1 MVKVTNTTMCGK
13 SCESIVHRFG
23 SVSKYLF
30 ELRWLNDEDPTWYIV
45 LKFPSDLLDCHRYC
59 THEEAQCSALNCISN
74 LQYRMKEKKMNAEEK
89 MQKVVELIG
98 VVKSMQEET
107 NERATRLEKDAAAT
121 TEKVTREMTSLRELV
136 SSSSSSSSLDATVFS
151 EIRDE
156 MKKMREATEAFGRRL
171 EKVEEE
177 LEELRNANAENV
189 GGGGFEEDAHSKRKN
204 RNRTQQQQHSIDDRR
219 RRLDDMYKK
228 LEELN

>member
-1 MVKVTNTTMCGK
+1 
-13 SCESIVHRFG
+13 
-23 SVSKYLF
+23 
-30 ELRWLNDEDPTWYIV
+30 
-45 LKFPSDLLDCHRYC
+45 
-59 THEEAQCSALNCISN
+59 
-74 LQYRMKEKKMNAEEK
+74 MNAEEK
-89 MQKVVELIG
+89 MQKMVELIG

-107 NERATRLEKDAAAT
+107 NERATRLEKDVAAT
-121 TEKVTREMTSLRELV
+121 TEKVTREMTSLRVELASSSY
-136 SSSSSSSSLDATVFS
+136 SSSSSMLDATVFS

-171 EKVEEE
+171 DKVEEE
-177 LEELRNANAENV
+177 LEGLRNANA
-189 GGGGFEEDAHSKRKN
+189 GDGGFEEGAHSKRKN

>member
-1 MVKVTNTTMCGK
+1 
-13 SCESIVHRFG
+13 
-23 SVSKYLF
+23 
-30 ELRWLNDEDPTWYIV
+30 
-45 LKFPSDLLDCHRYC
+45 
-59 THEEAQCSALNCISN
+59 
-74 LQYRMKEKKMNAEEK
+74 MNAEEK
-89 MQKVVELIG
+89 MQKMVELIG

-121 TEKVTREMTSLRELV
+121 TEKVTREMTSLRVELA
-136 SSSSSSSSLDATVFS
+136 SSSSSSSSSMLDATVFS

-171 EKVEEE
+171 DKVEEE
-177 LEELRNANAENV
+177 LEGLRDANA
-189 GGGGFEEDAHSKRKN
+189 GGGGFEEGAHSKRKN

>member
-1 MVKVTNTTMCGK
+1 
-13 SCESIVHRFG
+13 
-23 SVSKYLF
+23 
-30 ELRWLNDEDPTWYIV
+30 
-45 LKFPSDLLDCHRYC
+45 
-59 THEEAQCSALNCISN
+59 
-74 LQYRMKEKKMNAEEK
+74 MNAEEK
-89 MQKVVELIG
+89 MQKMVELIG

-107 NERATRLEKDAAAT
+107 NERATRLEKDVAAT
-121 TEKVTREMTSLRELV
+121 TEKVTREMTSLRVELA

-171 EKVEEE
+171 DKVEEE
-177 LEELRNANAENV
+177 LEGLRDANA
-189 GGGGFEEDAHSKRKN
+189 GGGGFEEGAHSKRKN

>member
-1 MVKVTNTTMCGK
+1 M
-13 SCESIVHRFG
+13 H
-23 SVSKYLF
+23 
-30 ELRWLNDEDPTWYIV
+30 
-45 LKFPSDLLDCHRYC
+45 
-59 THEEAQCSALNCISN
+59 
-74 LQYRMKEKKMNAEEK
+74 AEEK

-136 SSSSSSSSLDATVFS
+136 SSSSSSLDATVLS

-189 GGGGFEEDAHSKRKN
+189 GGGGFEEDANSKRKN

>member
-1 MVKVTNTTMCGK
+1 
-13 SCESIVHRFG
+13 
-23 SVSKYLF
+23 
-30 ELRWLNDEDPTWYIV
+30 
-45 LKFPSDLLDCHRYC
+45 
-59 THEEAQCSALNCISN
+59 
-74 LQYRMKEKKMNAEEK
+74 MNAEEK
-89 MQKVVELIG
+89 MQKMVELIG

-107 NERATRLEKDAAAT
+107 NERATRLEKDVAAT
-121 TEKVTREMTSLRELV
+121 TEKVTREMTSLRDELA
-136 SSSSSSSSLDATVFS
+136 SSSSSMLDATVFS

-171 EKVEEE
+171 DKVEEE
-177 LEELRNANAENV
+177 LEELRNANA
-189 GGGGFEEDAHSKRKN
+189 GGGGFEEGAHSKRKN

>member
-1 MVKVTNTTMCGK
+1 
-13 SCESIVHRFG
+13 
-23 SVSKYLF
+23 
-30 ELRWLNDEDPTWYIV
+30 
-45 LKFPSDLLDCHRYC
+45 
-59 THEEAQCSALNCISN
+59 
-74 LQYRMKEKKMNAEEK
+74 MKEKKMNAEEK

-136 SSSSSSSSLDATVFS
+136 SSSSSSLDATVFS

-156 MKKMREATEAFGRRL
+156 LKKMREATEAFGRRL

>member
-1 MVKVTNTTMCGK
+1 M
-13 SCESIVHRFG
+13 H
-23 SVSKYLF
+23 
-30 ELRWLNDEDPTWYIV
+30 
-45 LKFPSDLLDCHRYC
+45 
-59 THEEAQCSALNCISN
+59 
-74 LQYRMKEKKMNAEEK
+74 AEEK

-136 SSSSSSSSLDATVFS
+136 SSSSSSLDATVFS

-156 MKKMREATEAFGRRL
+156 LKKMREATEAFGRRL

>member
-1 MVKVTNTTMCGK
+1 
-13 SCESIVHRFG
+13 
-23 SVSKYLF
+23 
-30 ELRWLNDEDPTWYIV
+30 
-45 LKFPSDLLDCHRYC
+45 
-59 THEEAQCSALNCISN
+59 
-74 LQYRMKEKKMNAEEK
+74 MNAEEK
-89 MQKVVELIG
+89 MQKMVELIG

-107 NERATRLEKDAAAT
+107 NERATRLEKDVAAT
-121 TEKVTREMTSLRELV
+121 TEKVTREMTSLRVELAS

-171 EKVEEE
+171 DKVEEE
-177 LEELRNANAENV
+177 LEGLRNANA
-189 GGGGFEEDAHSKRKN
+189 GGGGFEEGAHSKRKN

>member
-1 MVKVTNTTMCGK
+1 
-13 SCESIVHRFG
+13 
-23 SVSKYLF
+23 
-30 ELRWLNDEDPTWYIV
+30 
-45 LKFPSDLLDCHRYC
+45 
-59 THEEAQCSALNCISN
+59 
-74 LQYRMKEKKMNAEEK
+74 MKEKKMNAEEK

-189 GGGGFEEDAHSKRKN
+189 GGGGFEEDANSKRKN

>member
-1 MVKVTNTTMCGK
+1 
-13 SCESIVHRFG
+13 
-23 SVSKYLF
+23 
-30 ELRWLNDEDPTWYIV
+30 
-45 LKFPSDLLDCHRYC
+45 
-59 THEEAQCSALNCISN
+59 
-74 LQYRMKEKKMNAEEK
+74 MNAEEK
-89 MQKVVELIG
+89 MQKMVELIG

-107 NERATRLEKDAAAT
+107 NERATRLEKDVAAT
-121 TEKVTREMTSLRELV
+121 TEKVTREMTSLRVELASSS

-171 EKVEEE
+171 DKVEEE
-177 LEELRNANAENV
+177 LEGLRDANA
-189 GGGGFEEDAHSKRKN
+189 GGGGFEEGAHSKRKN

>member
-1 MVKVTNTTMCGK
+1 M
-13 SCESIVHRFG
+13 H
-23 SVSKYLF
+23 
-30 ELRWLNDEDPTWYIV
+30 
-45 LKFPSDLLDCHRYC
+45 
-59 THEEAQCSALNCISN
+59 
-74 LQYRMKEKKMNAEEK
+74 AEEK

-136 SSSSSSSSLDATVFS
+136 SSSSSSLDATVFS

-189 GGGGFEEDAHSKRKN
+189 GGGGFEKDVHSKRKN

>member
-1 MVKVTNTTMCGK
+1 
-13 SCESIVHRFG
+13 
-23 SVSKYLF
+23 
-30 ELRWLNDEDPTWYIV
+30 
-45 LKFPSDLLDCHRYC
+45 
-59 THEEAQCSALNCISN
+59 
-74 LQYRMKEKKMNAEEK
+74 MNAEEK

-136 SSSSSSSSLDATVFS
+136 SSSSSSSSSLDATVFS

>member
-1 MVKVTNTTMCGK
+1 
-13 SCESIVHRFG
+13 
-23 SVSKYLF
+23 
-30 ELRWLNDEDPTWYIV
+30 
-45 LKFPSDLLDCHRYC
+45 
-59 THEEAQCSALNCISN
+59 
-74 LQYRMKEKKMNAEEK
+74 MNAEEK
-89 MQKVVELIG
+89 MQKMVELIG

-107 NERATRLEKDAAAT
+107 NERATRLEKNVAAT
-121 TEKVTREMTSLRELV
+121 TEKVTREMTSLRVELA
-136 SSSSSSSSLDATVFS
+136 SSSSSSSSSMLDATVCS

-171 EKVEEE
+171 DKVEEE
-177 LEELRNANAENV
+177 LEGLRDANA
-189 GGGGFEEDAHSKRKN
+189 GGGGFEEGAHSKRKN

>member
-1 MVKVTNTTMCGK
+1 
-13 SCESIVHRFG
+13 
-23 SVSKYLF
+23 
-30 ELRWLNDEDPTWYIV
+30 
-45 LKFPSDLLDCHRYC
+45 
-59 THEEAQCSALNCISN
+59 
-74 LQYRMKEKKMNAEEK
+74 
-89 MQKVVELIG
+89 
-98 VVKSMQEET
+98 MQEET
-107 NERATRLEKDAAAT
+107 NERATRLEKDVAAT
-121 TEKVTREMTSLRELV
+121 TEKVTREMTSLRVELA

-171 EKVEEE
+171 DKVEEE
-177 LEELRNANAENV
+177 LEGLRDANA
-189 GGGGFEEDAHSKRKN
+189 GGGGFEEGAHSKRKN

>member
-1 MVKVTNTTMCGK
+1 
-13 SCESIVHRFG
+13 
-23 SVSKYLF
+23 
-30 ELRWLNDEDPTWYIV
+30 
-45 LKFPSDLLDCHRYC
+45 
-59 THEEAQCSALNCISN
+59 
-74 LQYRMKEKKMNAEEK
+74 MNAEEK
-89 MQKVVELIG
+89 MQKMVELIG

-107 NERATRLEKDAAAT
+107 NERATRLEKDVAAT
-121 TEKVTREMTSLRELV
+121 TEKVTREMTSLRVELA

-171 EKVEEE
+171 DKVEEE
-177 LEELRNANAENV
+177 LEELRNANA
-189 GGGGFEEDAHSKRKN
+189 GDGGFEEGAHSKRKN

>member
-1 MVKVTNTTMCGK
+1 
-13 SCESIVHRFG
+13 
-23 SVSKYLF
+23 
-30 ELRWLNDEDPTWYIV
+30 
-45 LKFPSDLLDCHRYC
+45 
-59 THEEAQCSALNCISN
+59 
-74 LQYRMKEKKMNAEEK
+74 MNAEEK
-89 MQKVVELIG
+89 MQKMVELIG

-107 NERATRLEKDAAAT
+107 NERATRLEKDVAAA
-121 TEKVTREMTSLRELV
+121 TEKVTREMTSLRVELA
-136 SSSSSSSSLDATVFS
+136 SSSSSSSSSMLDATVFS

-171 EKVEEE
+171 DKVEEE
-177 LEELRNANAENV
+177 LEELRNANA
-189 GGGGFEEDAHSKRKN
+189 GGGGFEEGAHSKRKN

>member
-1 MVKVTNTTMCGK
+1 
-13 SCESIVHRFG
+13 
-23 SVSKYLF
+23 
-30 ELRWLNDEDPTWYIV
+30 
-45 LKFPSDLLDCHRYC
+45 
-59 THEEAQCSALNCISN
+59 
-74 LQYRMKEKKMNAEEK
+74 MNAEEK
-89 MQKVVELIG
+89 MQKMVELIG

-107 NERATRLEKDAAAT
+107 NERATRLEKDVAAT
-121 TEKVTREMTSLRELV
+121 TEKVTREMTSLRVELA
-136 SSSSSSSSLDATVFS
+136 SSSSSSSSSMLDATVFS

-177 LEELRNANAENV
+177 LEELRNANA
-189 GGGGFEEDAHSKRKN
+189 GGGGFEEGAHSKRKN

>member
-1 MVKVTNTTMCGK
+1 
-13 SCESIVHRFG
+13 
-23 SVSKYLF
+23 
-30 ELRWLNDEDPTWYIV
+30 
-45 LKFPSDLLDCHRYC
+45 
-59 THEEAQCSALNCISN
+59 
-74 LQYRMKEKKMNAEEK
+74 MNAEEK
-89 MQKVVELIG
+89 MQKMVELIG

-136 SSSSSSSSLDATVFS
+136 SSSSLDAKVFS

-189 GGGGFEEDAHSKRKN
+189 GGGGFEEGVHSKRRN

>member
-1 MVKVTNTTMCGK
+1 
-13 SCESIVHRFG
+13 
-23 SVSKYLF
+23 
-30 ELRWLNDEDPTWYIV
+30 
-45 LKFPSDLLDCHRYC
+45 
-59 THEEAQCSALNCISN
+59 
-74 LQYRMKEKKMNAEEK
+74 MNAEEK
-89 MQKVVELIG
+89 MQKMVELIG

-107 NERATRLEKDAAAT
+107 NERATRLEKDVAAT
-121 TEKVTREMTSLRELV
+121 TEKVTREMTSLRVELA
-136 SSSSSSSSLDATVFS
+136 SSSSSSSMLDATVFS

-189 GGGGFEEDAHSKRKN
+189 GGGGFEEGAHSKRKN

>member
-1 MVKVTNTTMCGK
+1 
-13 SCESIVHRFG
+13 
-23 SVSKYLF
+23 
-30 ELRWLNDEDPTWYIV
+30 
-45 LKFPSDLLDCHRYC
+45 
-59 THEEAQCSALNCISN
+59 
-74 LQYRMKEKKMNAEEK
+74 MNAEEK
-89 MQKVVELIG
+89 MQKMVELIG

-136 SSSSSSSSLDATVFS
+136 SSSSSSLDATVFS

-156 MKKMREATEAFGRRL
+156 LKKMREATEAFGRRL

>member
-1 MVKVTNTTMCGK
+1 
-13 SCESIVHRFG
+13 
-23 SVSKYLF
+23 
-30 ELRWLNDEDPTWYIV
+30 
-45 LKFPSDLLDCHRYC
+45 
-59 THEEAQCSALNCISN
+59 
-74 LQYRMKEKKMNAEEK
+74 MNAEEK
-89 MQKVVELIG
+89 MQKMVELIG

-107 NERATRLEKDAAAT
+107 NERATRLEKDVAAT
-121 TEKVTREMTSLRELV
+121 TEKVTREMTSLRVELA
-136 SSSSSSSSLDATVFS
+136 SSYSSSSSSLDATVFS

-171 EKVEEE
+171 DKVEEE
-177 LEELRNANAENV
+177 LEELRNANA
-189 GGGGFEEDAHSKRKN
+189 GGGGFEEGAHSKRKN

>member
-1 MVKVTNTTMCGK
+1 
-13 SCESIVHRFG
+13 
-23 SVSKYLF
+23 
-30 ELRWLNDEDPTWYIV
+30 
-45 LKFPSDLLDCHRYC
+45 
-59 THEEAQCSALNCISN
+59 
-74 LQYRMKEKKMNAEEK
+74 MKEKKMNAEEK

-136 SSSSSSSSLDATVFS
+136 SSSSSSSLDATVFS

-156 MKKMREATEAFGRRL
+156 LKKMREATEAFGRRL

>member
-1 MVKVTNTTMCGK
+1 M
-13 SCESIVHRFG
+13 H
-23 SVSKYLF
+23 
-30 ELRWLNDEDPTWYIV
+30 
-45 LKFPSDLLDCHRYC
+45 
-59 THEEAQCSALNCISN
+59 
-74 LQYRMKEKKMNAEEK
+74 AEEK

-107 NERATRLEKDAAAT
+107 NERAMRLEKDAAAT
-121 TEKVTREMTSLRELV
+121 TKKVTREMTSLRELV
-136 SSSSSSSSLDATVFS
+136 SSSSSSLDATVFS

-156 MKKMREATEAFGRRL
+156 MRKMREATEAFGRRL

-189 GGGGFEEDAHSKRKN
+189 GGGGFEEDANSKRKN

>member
-1 MVKVTNTTMCGK
+1 
-13 SCESIVHRFG
+13 
-23 SVSKYLF
+23 
-30 ELRWLNDEDPTWYIV
+30 
-45 LKFPSDLLDCHRYC
+45 
-59 THEEAQCSALNCISN
+59 
-74 LQYRMKEKKMNAEEK
+74 MNAEEK

-136 SSSSSSSSLDATVFS
+136 SSSSSSLDATVFS

-156 MKKMREATEAFGRRL
+156 LKKMREATEAFGRRL

>member
-1 MVKVTNTTMCGK
+1 
-13 SCESIVHRFG
+13 
-23 SVSKYLF
+23 
-30 ELRWLNDEDPTWYIV
+30 
-45 LKFPSDLLDCHRYC
+45 
-59 THEEAQCSALNCISN
+59 
-74 LQYRMKEKKMNAEEK
+74 MNAEEK
-89 MQKVVELIG
+89 MQKMVELIG

-107 NERATRLEKDAAAT
+107 NERATRLEKDVAAT
-121 TEKVTREMTSLRELV
+121 TEKVTREMTSLRVELA
-136 SSSSSSSSLDATVFS
+136 SSSSSSSSMLDATVFS

-171 EKVEEE
+171 DKVEEE
-177 LEELRNANAENV
+177 LEGLRDANA
-189 GGGGFEEDAHSKRKN
+189 GGGGFEEGAHSKRKN

>member
-1 MVKVTNTTMCGK
+1 
-13 SCESIVHRFG
+13 
-23 SVSKYLF
+23 
-30 ELRWLNDEDPTWYIV
+30 
-45 LKFPSDLLDCHRYC
+45 
-59 THEEAQCSALNCISN
+59 
-74 LQYRMKEKKMNAEEK
+74 MNAEEK
-89 MQKVVELIG
+89 MQKMVELIG

-107 NERATRLEKDAAAT
+107 NERATRLEKKDVAAT
-121 TEKVTREMTSLRELV
+121 TEKVTREMTSLRVELA
-136 SSSSSSSSLDATVFS
+136 SSSSSSSMLDATVFS

-171 EKVEEE
+171 DKVEEE
-177 LEELRNANAENV
+177 LEGLRDANA
-189 GGGGFEEDAHSKRKN
+189 GGGGFEEGAHSKRKN

>member
-1 MVKVTNTTMCGK
+1 
-13 SCESIVHRFG
+13 
-23 SVSKYLF
+23 
-30 ELRWLNDEDPTWYIV
+30 
-45 LKFPSDLLDCHRYC
+45 
-59 THEEAQCSALNCISN
+59 
-74 LQYRMKEKKMNAEEK
+74 MNAEEK

-136 SSSSSSSSLDATVFS
+136 SSSSSSLDASVFS